1 MVAPSMPYQ
10 VTRTDTGQFV
20 LIDPGSETVVIDDD
34 LASGFAKLD
43 KILAE
48 RPRTAAAATAVPASA
63 FEFRGGPRYTPML
76 LAIVLP
82 FVWLAALYLLL
93 AHLLSQH
100 SLTLEQAKDTQAQ
113 ITDLQAELQALRSE
127 ISGAP
132 RSAKTKP
139 PKNKAKPLE
148 PPPDDV
154 ATDEPS
160 EPPDEVGKVEPT
172 REAVKVEPKPEAKT
186 EAKPD
191 ATGKAN

>member
-1 MVAPSMPYQ
+1 MPYQ

-20 LIDPGSETVVIDDD
+20 LIDPVSETVVIDDD

-43 KILAE
+43 TILAE
-48 RPRTAAAATAVPASA
+48 RPRSTAAATPTPASA

-113 ITDLQAELQALRSE
+113 ISDLQAELQALRSE

-139 PKNKAKPLE
+139 SKTKPKPVE
-148 PPPDDV
+148 PPDDV
-154 ATDEPS
+154 ETDEPS
-160 EPPDEVGKVEPT
+160 EPPDEVGKAEPT
-172 REAVKVEPKPEAKT
+172 REAVKIEPKTESKT
-186 EAKPD
+186 EAKSD
-191 ATGKAN
+191 AAGKAN

>member
-20 LIDPGSETVVIDDD
+20 LIDPASETVVIDDD
-34 LASGFAKLD
+34 LATGFAKLD
-43 KILAE
+43 QILAE
-48 RPRTAAAATAVPASA
+48 RPRAAVAATPARASA

-113 ITDLQAELQALRSE
+113 IVDLQAELQALRSE

-139 PKNKAKPLE
+139 AKTKAKPIE
-148 PPPDDV
+148 PIDDV

-160 EPPDEVGKVEPT
+160 EPPDEVGKPEPSKA
-172 REAVKVEPKPEAKT
+172 EVKTEAKT
-186 EAKPD
+186 EAKTDP
-191 ATGKAN
+191 AGKAN